1 MQDCDA
7 LRSGGGKE
15 ICKQFGKF
23 TVQKIIHTW
32 KAFKTCLFCMSEH
45 PSRLTAR
52 SNHAVL
58 RESSKTSTATSQTLQ
73 AFTGIIVRKILSKY
87 GLLGR
92 ITMRN
97 LYSMTPISSYC
108 TDETIHSATFVE
120 S

>member
-1 MQDCDA
+1 MEDCDA

-23 TVQKIIHTW
+23 TVQKIIHMW
-32 KAFKTCLFCMSEH
+32 KAFKTSLFFLFLFFCMSEH

-73 AFTGIIVRKILSKY
+73 AFTDIL
-87 GLLGR
+87 
-92 ITMRN
+92 
-97 LYSMTPISSYC
+97 
-108 TDETIHSATFVE
+108 
-120 S
+120 